1 MKDRIAC
8 YCSGNASRIIKFYE
22 KYEFASFP
30 MEFVF
35 YDGDN
40 LDVVLRINEI
50 DDKLKVIHFENKT
63 KLKGKKLSQ
72 EVSDVILKNLE
83 KFKISYMFCFGSMIL
98 KSPLINKFE
107 NRIINFHPSLLP
119 AFPGLRAIDQALEY
133 GVKYLGNT
141 AHFIDEG
148 IDTGKIISQTVL
160 PIEEFNDYE
169 DVLSLQINMLKNIFI
184 AILNRTIPKYKYQ

>member
-1 MKDRIAC
+1 MKDRIAF
-8 YCSGNASRIIKFYE
+8 YCSGNAGRIIKFYE
-22 KYEFASFP
+22 KYDFDSFP
-30 MEFVF
+30 LEFVF

-40 LDVVLRINEI
+40 LDVVERIKRI
-50 DDKLKVIHFENKT
+50 DYKLIVIHYTNKK

-72 EVSDVILKNLE
+72 EVSDEILRNLE
-83 KFKISYMFCFGSMIL
+83 KFEVSYMFCFGTMIL

-148 IDTGKIISQTVL
+148 IDTGRIINQTIL
-160 PIEEFNDYE
+160 PVEEFNDYE
-169 DVLSLQINMLKNIFI
+169 DLLILQIDMLKNLFTAIFNST
-184 AILNRTIPKYKYQ
+184 ILK